1 VCVCVCVCLCVSTP
15 PRGGLHKRQRGG
27 VLASVRG
34 GLHRIMHCPRPNPT
48 HSTVSLCFAI
58 TQHPGP
64 WEARHSQSPQQ
75 GPGTHFHLQSSG
87 RLLDAIY
94 LTRELFSL
102 RHVHVDVHVDKQS
115 QTYAS
120 MTISNTDIIIHII
133 LEIIRYY

>member
-1 VCVCVCVCLCVSTP
+1 VCVCVCLHPLEGVCIKGSEGVVSIS
-15 PRGGLHKRQRGG
+15 Q
-27 VLASVRG
+27 G
-34 GLHRIMHCPRPNPT
+34 GLHRIIHCPRPNPT